1 MYETAYPH
9 PDGDATAARHAQTAA
24 RYGYDGLVVRTDI
37 DEDLADIRNQYGID
51 VVSGVEIAVDR
62 PEEAGRIV
70 GDVRSESELVSV
82 RGGSDR
88 LNRFAVEQ
96 DRVDVL
102 ARPTEGGDFNHVL
115 AKKAVAHGTRVEF
128 DLGPL
133 LRSSGGRRV
142 RALRDLRKLREI
154 VNNYETPYVVTAS
167 SRSHLQLRA
176 PRELV
181 AVGEQAGFEPE
192 WLRDGLAEWGEIAAQ
207 NRRRLSEEFIAPGT
221 EHGRYEEDP

>member
-1 MYETAYPH
+1 MYETAYPY

-37 DEDLADIRNQYGID
+37 DESLTAIRDQYGID
-51 VVSGVEIAVDR
+51 IVDGVEIDVDR

-70 GDVRSESELVSV
+70 GDVRQESELVSV
-82 RGGSDR
+82 LGGSDR

-102 ARPTEGGDFNHVL
+102 SRPMDGGDFNHVL
-115 AKKAVAHGTRVEF
+115 AKKAAVHGTRVEF
-128 DLGPL
+128 DFGPL

-142 RALRDLRKLREI
+142 RALGSLRKLREL
-154 VNNYETPYVVTAS
+154 VTNSETPYVVTAS
-167 SRSHLQLRA
+167 SRSHFHLRA
-176 PRELV
+176 PREIV
-181 AVGEQAGFEPE
+181 AVGKQAGFEAE

-207 NRRRLSEEFIAPGT
+207 NRRRLSGDFIAPGT
-221 EHGRYEEDP
+221 KRGRHEEDP